1 MNGEDTSRTKAAY
14 RVVGHCSLH
23 TASHQEVAS
32 VLYVLYCH
40 RNDIIRVIY
49 FKICTFYD
57 CI

>member
-1 MNGEDTSRTKAAY
+1 MGKILPEPKPPTELSVTVA
-14 RVVGHCSLH
+14 LH